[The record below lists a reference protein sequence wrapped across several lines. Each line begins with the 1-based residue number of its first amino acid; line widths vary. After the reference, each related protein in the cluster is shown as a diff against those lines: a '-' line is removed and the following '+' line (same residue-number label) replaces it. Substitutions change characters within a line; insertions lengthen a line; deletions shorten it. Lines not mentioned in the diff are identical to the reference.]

1 MKLAIMQPYFLP
13 YIGYF
18 QLMAAVDKFVVLDDV
33 NYIVRGWVNRNRI
46 ATEQGARWLTLPVA
60 NASQN
65 RLIRELDIAP
75 DTGWKQSLTGLVGQ
89 SYRGASQAATVVPQF
104 TRWVEGAHGNLSAFV
119 TGVLREVKDM
129 LGIGA
134 EVVASSSIY
143 PKNGMAGASRIVDI
157 CRRENA
163 TTYINPTGGREL
175 YDPAQFAAAG
185 VELKFIEL
193 ALQPGQL
200 RHGGDEGPVLSI
212 LDLLMHNEIGA
223 LRRAARDYVLN

>member
-46 ATEQGARWLTLPVA
+46 ATQQGTRWVTIPVE

-65 RLIRELDIAP
+65 RPISELNIAA
-75 DTGWKQSLTGLVGQ
+75 DSGWKRSISNVVCQA
-89 SYRGASQAATVVPQF
+89 YRDASQAEVVVPQF
-104 TRWVEGAHGNLSAFV
+104 ARWIEGAHGNLSIFLGSLLCQV
-119 TGVLREVKDM
+119 RDM
-129 LGIGA
+129 LGIA
-134 EVVASSSIY
+134 TEVVASSSVY
-143 PKNGMAGASRIVDI
+143 PKNGLRGASRIVDI

-163 TTYINPTGGREL
+163 TTYINLTGGREL
-175 YDPAQFAAAG
+175 YDREQFAAAG
-185 VELKFIEL
+185 VELRFIEL
-193 ALQPGQL
+193 ALQPAQL
-200 RHGGDEGPVLSI
+200 IHGGDEGPLLSI

-223 LRRAARDYVLN
+223 LQRAAKHYVLN